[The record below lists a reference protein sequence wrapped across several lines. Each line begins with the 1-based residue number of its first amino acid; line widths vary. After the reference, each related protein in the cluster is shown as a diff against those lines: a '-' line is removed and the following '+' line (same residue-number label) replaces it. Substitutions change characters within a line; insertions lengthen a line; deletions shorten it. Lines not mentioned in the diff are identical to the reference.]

1 MQLYFN
7 ELLNNNA
14 IDQLV
19 TRKSPLDDIHYR
31 ITDRLHALLI

>member
-1 MQLYFN
+1 MQLDFN

-19 TRKSPLDDIHYR
+19 TRKSPLDDYR
-31 ITDRLHALLI
+31 VTDRLHALLI